1 MDALSNLL
9 TGFESAFTPMNLFWV
24 FVGVV
29 IGTLVGILPGLGP
42 PATLAILL
50 PLTTS
55 LSPTTGL
62 IMMAGIYH
70 GAKFAGATTSILLN
84 IPGETSS
91 VVLCLD
97 GHPLAR
103 QGRAGAAM
111 GMSAISGFIAST
123 FGVIALTFA
132 APSVANLA
140 MSFGPPEYAAL
151 MAFGLLMVI
160 LLASDSPVKGFLSL
174 SLGLLLSTI
183 GIDIFTG
190 QQRLTFGTTALFD
203 GIDFIAVSVG
213 LFAVGEVLLNVEKK
227 MGKQVFTVPKGIK
240 NLLPTKA
247 DLKQSRMAIAMGSVF
262 GFFIGALPGGGSTVA
277 SFLSYTMVKKTSKHP
292 EKFGKGAIEGVAGPE
307 AANNSESGGAMIPLL
322 SLGLPG
328 SSSTAVMLAA
338 LLLYGLQPGPL
349 LFTDHP
355 EIGWPVIA
363 SLYIGNVML
372 IILNLP
378 MIPVWVQIL
387 KIPYWALYP
396 AILVLSAVGVYS
408 VRSSMT
414 DVMMMGGFGLLGYAF
429 GKFGV
434 PAAPLVMAFVLGPMA
449 ENAVRQSLVLSDN
462 NPLIFLER
470 PISATIFGV
479 AVLLGVTLLITGRR
493 RKSVKAQA
501 HSAAEAAP
509 GPVADDDL
517 TEVKGK

>member
-1 MDALSNLL
+1 
-9 TGFESAFTPMNLFWV
+9 
-24 FVGVV
+24 
-29 IGTLVGILPGLGP
+29 
-42 PATLAILL
+42 
-50 PLTTS
+50 
-55 LSPTTGL
+55 L

-103 QGRAGAAM
+103 KGRAGPAM

-123 FGVIALTFA
+123 FGVVALTFA
-132 APSVANLA
+132 APFVANMALG
-140 MSFGPPEYAAL
+140 FGPPEYAAL
-151 MAFGLLMVI
+151 MAFGLLLVI
-160 LLASDSPVKGFLSL
+160 LLASESPIKGFLAMCI
-174 SLGLLLSTI
+174 GLLLSTI

-190 QQRLTFGTTALFD
+190 QQRLTFGTPALFD
-203 GIDFIAVSVG
+203 GIEFIAISVG
-213 LFAVGEVLLNVEKK
+213 LFAVAEVLLNVEKK
-227 MGKQVFTVPKGIK
+227 MDRELFTVPRGIR
-240 NLLPTKA
+240 NLLPTRD
-247 DLKQSRMAIAMGSVF
+247 DLKRSRLAIAMGSVF

-277 SFLSYTMVKKTSKHP
+277 SFLSYALTKRTSKTP
-292 EKFGKGAIEGVAGPE
+292 ERFGKGAIEGVAGPE

-328 SSSTAVMLAA
+328 TASTAVMLAA

-349 LFTDHP
+349 LFTEHP

-372 IILNLP
+372 LILNLP

-396 AILVLSAVGVYS
+396 AILVLAVVGVYS

-414 DVMMMGGFGLLGYAF
+414 DVYMMAAFGLLGYLF
-429 GKFGV
+429 GKFGM
-434 PAAPLVMAFVLGPMA
+434 PAAPLLMAFVLGPMA

-462 NPLIFLER
+462 DPLIFLER
-470 PISATIFGV
+470 PISATIFGA
-479 AVLLGVTLLITGRR
+479 AVVVGLFLVVTSRR
-493 RKSVKAQA
+493 RKAVTARVLDGADEPAQLQ
-501 HSAAEAAP
+501 EAK
-509 GPVADDDL
+509 DQ
-517 TEVKGK
+517 

>member
-1 MDALSNLL
+1 MMDALHNLL
-9 TGFESAFTPMNLFWV
+9 AGFGSAFTPMNLCWV
-24 FVGVV
+24 AVGVV

-50 PLTTS
+50 PVTTS
-55 LSPTTGL
+55 LPPTTGL

-103 QGRAGAAM
+103 KGRAGPAM
-111 GMSAISGFIAST
+111 GMSAIAGFIAST
-123 FGVIALTFA
+123 FGVIALTFT
-132 APSVANLA
+132 APFVAHVALG
-140 MSFGPPEYAAL
+140 FGPPEYAAL
-151 MAFGLLMVI
+151 MAFGLLLVI
-160 LLASDSPVKGFLSL
+160 LMASDSPLKGFLAMAI
-174 SLGLLLSTI
+174 GLLISTI

-190 QQRLTFGTTALFD
+190 QQRLTFGMPALYD
-203 GIDFIAVSVG
+203 GIEFIAISVG
-213 LFAVGEVLLNVEKK
+213 LFAVGEVLLNAEKK
-227 MGKQVFTVPKGIK
+227 MSTPLFTVPKGIR
-240 NLLPTKA
+240 NLLPTRQ
-247 DLKQSRMAIAMGSVF
+247 DLKQSRLAIAMGSVF

-277 SFLSYTMVKKTSKHP
+277 SFLSYALVKRTSKHP
-292 EKFGKGAIEGVAGPE
+292 GRFGKGAIEGVAGPE

-328 SSSTAVMLAA
+328 TASTAVMLAA

-372 IILNLP
+372 LILNLP
-378 MIPVWVQIL
+378 MIPVWVRIL

-396 AILVLSAVGVYS
+396 AILVLAAVGVYS

-414 DVMMMGGFGLLGYAF
+414 DVYLMAFFGLLGYLF
-429 GKFGV
+429 GKLGV
-434 PAAPLVMAFVLGPMA
+434 PAAPLLMAFVLGPMA

-462 NPLIFLER
+462 DPLIFVER
-470 PISATIFGV
+470 PISATIFAAAIVVGV
-479 AVLLGVTLLITGRR
+479 ALLITGRR
-493 RKSVKAQA
+493 RKALQNKVL
-501 HSAAEAAP
+501 SAEPAELV
-509 GPVADDDL
+509 G
-517 TEVKGK
+517 T